1 MDLDRTRQKLALRRQ
16 QLRDSLRPEAERLA
30 RELARLGAQRVILF
44 GSAAWGEP
52 GLASDIDL
60 LVTWET
66 PLPFLERTVEL
77 YRRLQPQVP
86 LDLLVYTPQEML
98 KMSSRPFLRRALEEG
113 IVLYETGS
121 D

>member
-1 MDLDRTRQKLALRRQ
+1 MDLDLTRQKLARRRHELR
-16 QLRDSLRPEAERLA
+16 LRLRPEAERLA
-30 RELARLGAQRVILF
+30 QELAQLGAQRVILF

-52 GLASDIDL
+52 GLASDLDL
-60 LVTWET
+60 LVIWET
-66 PLPFLERTVEL
+66 PLPFLERTVAL

-98 KMSSRPFLRRALEEG
+98 KMSSQPFLRRVLKEG